1 MKSKRDMV
9 NLQSVIDGL
18 MRQLEGKDHMI
29 QHLLDKV
36 DELESTIKEM
46 SQNIEKMT
54 GISKSTLIR
63 AVRER
68 KAASIG

>member
-9 NLQSVIDGL
+9 NLQPVIDGL

-54 GISKSTLIR
+54 GIIHL
-63 AVRER
+63 RE
-68 KAASIG
+68 ASIWNQQREDS